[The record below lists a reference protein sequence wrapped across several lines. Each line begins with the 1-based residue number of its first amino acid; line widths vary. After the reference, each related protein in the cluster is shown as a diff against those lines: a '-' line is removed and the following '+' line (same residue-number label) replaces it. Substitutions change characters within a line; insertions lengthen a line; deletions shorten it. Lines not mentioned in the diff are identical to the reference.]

1 MQHRF
6 CNKVLVFLHFLKYTD
21 CFRKNGNGL
30 SLSWPPLTSKRLCYC
45 QGDTSCFPCSVYFGH
60 FLQDL
65 IIFILAICFCLIF
78 QACICFSGTISQQPG
93 SLGECLRAE
102 YHFFTEQ
109 PQKSKCLSPH
119 DQCLLSLWERQPED
133 TLVSTEFE
141 QSELG
146 ESNSCW
152 HRTIHSITHLCNK
165 YLLNTYN
172 MTFTLLKTHFVKCSE
187 QGKYSPLLSEFSGKH

>member
-93 SLGECLRAE
+93 SLGECLRTE
-102 YHFFTEQ
+102 YHFANSQNNHKNISAWVHMTSAF
-109 PQKSKCLSPH
+109 SP
-119 DQCLLSLWERQPED
+119 CGR
-133 TLVSTEFE
+133 
-141 QSELG
+141 G
-146 ESNSCW
+146 N
-152 HRTIHSITHLCNK
+152 
-165 YLLNTYN
+165 
-172 MTFTLLKTHFVKCSE
+172 LKTHWWARNLNKVS
-187 QGKYSPLLSEFSGKH
+187 